1 MKKTIVLIGAAAF
14 IAVIAMMLP
23 GCSDNAQTT
32 EAPPVTDSTN
42 TTSGTSP
49 ETVTDTSSGET
60 DSEPSEDKYNIP
72 VKNYTLIYEDEFDG
86 AVNTS
91 DWRFR
96 TDEKGGGKNLAINV
110 TTSDGK
116 LNIAFAKQGST
127 YTGGGIISKELFGY
141 GYYETK
147 CTLFAEGGGLHSA
160 FWLMGGSSSDGTTLP
175 KQNTVF
181 EIDGF
186 EFDSNKPDTISFNL
200 NYKLPRVYG
209 LINAYKVESLS
220 GREAVVGFEWLPDR
234 INWYLDGKLMHTVT
248 QDEELLF
255 YAQQSLWLTAL
266 ANTTMS
272 GSVNDAKLPSKSSFD
287 YIRYYAKPL
296 KNINLIGASGFEYND
311 NIGQDSSVDMQTPL
325 AFCEKGTAAA
335 SKIERS
341 HEAYAGN
348 CMLTHSYTVPYEVHT
363 YQRLY
368 NIPDANYSL
377 SAMVKSTGGEI
388 CRIEISGNGTDPVYA
403 DIPVTD
409 EWTKVEIASVPV
421 TTNTV
426 TVSVH
431 TKGTADTRVLVDEL
445 CFAACEGWET
455 VGAYPYPAKLEAL
468 ENVGEILVNTKSA
481 TYTSSDGWKKS
492 SVIGAE
498 YASTYK
504 LNADESDWAGWTV
517 IPSSDGEF
525 AVSVFNVESAGKV
538 QKQKVSVYE
547 GEKQLCS
554 FNIGAA
560 AGWEEAGKVTLKSG
574 TEYRVRIE
582 NTASNKTMRADS
594 VSLRPCDTLEYSK
607 CVMMNTERSFAYVR
621 GVRTNINN
629 VPAPVLRGSTVYIP
643 REWTEKALGI
653 TLTGSTESIGGV
665 EYINAAVLGT
675 AGYICGTD
683 GKTVIITDKGAK
695 ISSSTYTA
703 AAELFR

>member
-14 IAVIAMMLP
+14 IAAIAMMLP

-248 QDEELLF
+248 QDEELLGHV
-255 YAQQSLWLTAL
+255 QSAILQVQGDCEKL
-266 ANTTMS
+266 NITTS
-272 GSVNDAKLPSKSSFD
+272 
-287 YIRYYAKPL
+287 
-296 KNINLIGASGFEYND
+296 NLIED
-311 NIGQDSSVDMQTPL
+311 H
-325 AFCEKGTAAA
+325 
-335 SKIERS
+335 R
-341 HEAYAGN
+341 
-348 CMLTHSYTVPYEVHT
+348 
-363 YQRLY
+363 
-368 NIPDANYSL
+368 
-377 SAMVKSTGGEI
+377 
-388 CRIEISGNGTDPVYA
+388 
-403 DIPVTD
+403 
-409 EWTKVEIASVPV
+409 
-421 TTNTV
+421 
-426 TVSVH
+426 
-431 TKGTADTRVLVDEL
+431 
-445 CFAACEGWET
+445 
-455 VGAYPYPAKLEAL
+455 
-468 ENVGEILVNTKSA
+468 
-481 TYTSSDGWKKS
+481 
-492 SVIGAE
+492 
-498 YASTYK
+498 
-504 LNADESDWAGWTV
+504 
-517 IPSSDGEF
+517 
-525 AVSVFNVESAGKV
+525 
-538 QKQKVSVYE
+538 QKQKDIDVR
-547 GEKQLCS
+547 
-554 FNIGAA
+554 
-560 AGWEEAGKVTLKSG
+560 AGGGRGWG
-574 TEYRVRIE
+574 T
-582 NTASNKTMRADS
+582 TW
-594 VSLRPCDTLEYSK
+594 
-607 CVMMNTERSFAYVR
+607 F
-621 GVRTNINN
+621 
-629 VPAPVLRGSTVYIP
+629 PAPYSLLP
-643 REWTEKALGI
+643 RPPRCCTRVWRSWRRRRPTGNTWRWK
-653 TLTGSTESIGGV
+653 LTW
-665 EYINAAVLGT
+665 
-675 AGYICGTD
+675 
-683 GKTVIITDKGAK
+683 
-695 ISSSTYTA
+695 
-703 AAELFR
+703 